1 MRRAEDRDTA
11 GLGFKD
17 LCHYI
22 EKCVARKYKVDKAQ
36 SNTVISFICIANKS
50 SKLETFVNI

>member
-1 MRRAEDRDTA
+1 MRRAEDRETA

-36 SNTVISFICIANKS
+36 SSTVIRVVEGLLNSF
-50 SKLETFVNI
+50 

>member
-36 SNTVISFICIANKS
+36 SSTVISFICIANKS
-50 SKLETFVNI
+50 YKQRFCR